1 MNYKTISEELLKR
14 AAEIMGPD
22 SNFHIALKWGNDYRE
37 AGMTPVYY
45 TNDDEHIVYV
55 TTEEKMNGVTLN

>member
-1 MNYKTISEELLKR
+1 MNYKTISEDLLKQ

-37 AGMTPVYY
+37 AGMNPVYY
-45 TNDDEHIVYV
+45 TSDDEHIVYV
-55 TTEEKMNGVTLN
+55 TTEEKMNGVKYN